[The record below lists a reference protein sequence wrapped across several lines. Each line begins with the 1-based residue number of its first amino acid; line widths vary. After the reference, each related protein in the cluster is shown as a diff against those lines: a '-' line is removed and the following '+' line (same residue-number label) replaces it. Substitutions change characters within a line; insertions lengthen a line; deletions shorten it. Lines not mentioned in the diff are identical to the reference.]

1 MSLTE
6 GMLDFIPSMA
16 RELPA
21 LVMGEPTTV
30 DRLMFAT
37 SVCGWITDYAPDEDE
52 SWGRVL
58 GDTRTHGVF
67 VEAGVYCEDNPCVS
81 IVEYENKCI
90 RNAISFEGCTAE
102 ELADVG
108 RVFLNAAIAVREGK
122 NERCR

>member
-1 MSLTE
+1 MTYTE
-6 GMLDFIPSMA
+6 AMLDFIPSMA

-30 DRLMFAT
+30 DRLMLAT
-37 SVCGWITDYAPDEDE
+37 SVCGWITDYAPGEGE
-52 SWGRVL
+52 SWVRVL
-58 GDTRTHGVF
+58 GDTRTHGVLI
-67 VEAGVYCEDNPCVS
+67 EADVYCKDNPCVS

-108 RVFLNAAIAVREGK
+108 RVFLNAAIAARRGGK
-122 NERCR
+122 